1 MKFGSYVEVKFA
13 GKELKH
19 IYRLPQE
26 IVNNRQVW
34 VVNSEGELEPRTV
47 NVLRAEKEFMLINQG
62 LADNEQLVLTVPEY
76 PQKGMRVTIASTSE
90 NVAE

>member
-1 MKFGSYVEVKFA
+1 MQFT

-26 IVNNRQVW
+26 LVNNRQVW
-34 VVNSEGELEPRTV
+34 VVNQDNQLEPRTV

-62 LADNEQLVLTVPEY
+62 LSDDDLIVITVPEY
-76 PQKGMRVTIASTSE
+76 PQQGLSVTVADVASTKQD
-90 NVAE
+90 